1 MASLLPDRPQ
11 DLCTCSPCHPDSF
24 PALLSAASDHKS
36 APGPQVTSAE
46 EPSLIYSHSH
56 DLAPRGLL
64 SQIVTAGAL
73 LPCFGSSV
81 CAWPGL

>member
-1 MASLLPDRPQ
+1 MLSLP
-11 DLCTCSPCHPDSF
+11 PDSL

-46 EPSLIYSHSH
+46 ETSLIYCRPH
-56 DLAPRGLL
+56 DSAPRGLL

-73 LPCFGSSV
+73 LPCFSPSV